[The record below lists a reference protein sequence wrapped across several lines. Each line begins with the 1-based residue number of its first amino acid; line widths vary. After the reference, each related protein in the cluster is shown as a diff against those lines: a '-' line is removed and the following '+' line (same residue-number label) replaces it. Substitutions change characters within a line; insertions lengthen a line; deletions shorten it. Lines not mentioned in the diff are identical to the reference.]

1 MADAN
6 PRRVLE
12 RHGLRPRRS
21 LGQNFMVHPQVP
33 TRIVREAEVGAE
45 HTVLEVGA
53 GVGTLTAPLAEQ
65 TGHVLAVE
73 TDSHLIPVL
82 HEELEPYSNVEI
94 IHGDILELDPATLLN
109 APSDEVASPLWAPRL
124 DEYLVIA
131 NLPYYITSA
140 VIQHLLEAA
149 VRPARM
155 VFTVQYEVAKRMV
168 AASGKMSVLSVAMHF
183 YGEPRILFKLSRGAF
198 YPMPRVDSA
207 VVRLDLYEHPPI
219 DVADVARF
227 FDIVRAGFAQRRKQ
241 LRNTLASTLDLDPHE
256 VERAFENVPV
266 RHTRRAESL
275 SMAEW
280 EQVYKALAP
289 LLKP

>member
-1 MADAN
+1 MRDSN

-21 LGQNFMVHPQVP
+21 LGQNFMVHPKAP
-33 TRIVREAEVGAE
+33 TRIVREAEVSPP

-53 GVGTLTAPLAEQ
+53 GVGTLTVLLAEQ
-65 TGHVLAVE
+65 AGRVLAVE
-73 TDSHLIPVL
+73 TDPHLIPVL
-82 HEELEPYSNVEI
+82 KEEMAGYTNVEI
-94 IHGDILELDPATLLN
+94 VHGDILELDPADLL
-109 APSDEVASPLWAPRL
+109 DASPCSDAPELWGPRL
-124 DEYLVIA
+124 DEYLVVA

-155 VFTVQYEVAKRMV
+155 VFTVQYEVAKRMI

-183 YGEPRILFKLSRGAF
+183 YGEPRILFKLTRGAF
-198 YPMPRVDSA
+198 YPMPNVDSA
-207 VVRLDLYEHPPI
+207 VVRLDIYEHPPI
-219 DVADVARF
+219 DVTDVALF

-241 LRNTLASTLDLDPHE
+241 LRNTLASTLHLDPHQ
-256 VERAFENVPV
+256 VERAFEDVQV
-266 RHTRRAESL
+266 SHTRRAESL

-280 EQVYKALAP
+280 EQVYDALLP
-289 LLKP
+289 LLLR

>member
-1 MADAN
+1 
-6 PRRVLE
+6 
-12 RHGLRPRRS
+12 
-21 LGQNFMVHPQVP
+21 MVHPQAP
-33 TRIVREAEVGAE
+33 ARIVREADVGAE

-53 GVGTLTAPLAEQ
+53 GVGTLTGPLAQ
-65 TGHVLAVE
+65 QAGQVLAVE
-73 TDSHLIPVL
+73 TDPHLIPVL
-82 HEELEPYSNVEI
+82 REELETYPNVEI
-94 IHGDILELDPATLLN
+94 VPGDILELNPAMLLN
-109 APSDEVASPLWAPRL
+109 APRAEICTPLWGPRL
-124 DEYLVIA
+124 EEYLVVA

-168 AASGKMSVLSVAMHF
+168 AASGKMSLLSVAMHF

-219 DVADVARF
+219 EVSDVARF

-266 RHTRRAESL
+266 SHTRRAESL
-275 SMAEW
+275 SMVEW
-280 EQVYKALAP
+280 EQVCKALAS
-289 LLKP
+289 LLRA